1 MKRGLHQLLTALCA
15 FAALAFAGVAQAELS
30 PARKLTT
37 CEGKFPNPITD
48 VCWSCMFPISIAGV
62 AMGDGDDIL
71 QGADNGDPICICP
84 APPPVFERVGA
95 TLGYWEPVRS
105 VDVSRKPFCLVGLG
119 GIDLASDG
127 GGGTATGGASSFLPM
142 PEHTQQHR
150 SSGAQD
156 GSFYQAHWYAN
167 PVMYLLEIV
176 TDAGCVETGGFDLGY
191 LTEVDP
197 LWNDDELT
205 NILNFESALFSN
217 LIVQATC
224 AVDCVAASIPKVGMP
239 LPFMMWCAGCN
250 GSNFPL
256 NGNVQAH
263 IGGVQAA
270 SLIAERLVHKLQ
282 RELVEWTFHTFAAVC
297 GPFPNP
303 IIDKVAFKQQLAY
316 PIPQTEKE
324 PYCCNWMG
332 QTTTLSGAGKEYP
345 YSGED
350 FNFFMF
356 RKRVCCLF

>member
-1 MKRGLHQLLTALCA
+1 MKRLCRLLAQLALLA
-15 FAALAFAGVAQAELS
+15 GAACFGVAQAQS
-30 PARKLTT
+30 PARAMTS

-48 VCWSCMFPISIAGV
+48 VCWSCLFPISLAG
-62 AMGDGDDIL
+62 APMGDGRDIP
-71 QGADNGDPICICP
+71 GDNGDPICICP
-84 APPPVFERVGA
+84 APPPVFERVGL

-105 VDVSRKPFCLVGLG
+105 VDVTRKPFCLVGLG

-127 GGGTATGGASSFLPM
+127 GGGSASGGASSFLPM

-150 SSGAQD
+150 SSAAQD

-167 PVMYLLEIV
+167 PIMYLLEIV
-176 TDAGCVETGGFDLGY
+176 MDAGCMESGGFDIGY

-217 LIVQATC
+217 IIVQATC
-224 AVDCVAASIPKVGMP
+224 AIDCIAASIPGAGMP
-239 LPFMMWCAGCN
+239 LPFMFWCNGCN
-250 GSNFPL
+250 GTTFPL
-256 NGNVQAH
+256 DGNVQAH

-270 SLIAERLVHKLQ
+270 SLVASRLTHKLQ
-282 RELVEWTFHTFAAVC
+282 RELIEWTFHTFAAVC

-316 PIPQTEKE
+316 PIPQTERT
-324 PYCCNWMG
+324 PYCCNWQG
-332 QTTTLSGAGKEYP
+332 ETTTISGAGKEYP
-345 YSGED
+345 YAGED